1 MSKTAAMTLGLVLM
15 FVGAQLF
22 LVKSWLL
29 NPTATRIFNENF
41 SENNTSIFSGNN
53 NGFTAGNNGG
63 NASGNSN
70 TFGDWV
76 NNMFNNGSSTSG
88 VANSTPSYPGQSW
101 PYYQTGNAG
110 SNTGNPG
117 VFNNSSY
124 QRTSPGLI
132 SNPSVGRMDTTGRQL
147 VVLPRWFMWPVL
159 FLGAIFFLYGVSLR

>member
-1 MSKTAAMTLGLVLM
+1 MSKTAAMTLGLVM
-15 FVGAQLF
+15 IFVGAQLF

-29 NPTATRIFNENF
+29 NPTATQIFNENF

-53 NGFTAGNNGG
+53 SGLTAGNSSSGSNSGG
-63 NASGNSN
+63 WFDNLFNSG
-70 TFGDWV
+70 T
-76 NNMFNNGSSTSG
+76 STSG

-110 SNTGNPG
+110 YNTGNTG
-117 VFNNSSY
+117 VVSNGSY
-124 QRTSPGLI
+124 QRTSSPA
-132 SNPSVGRMDTTGRQL
+132 VGRMDTTGRQL